1 MCGSQTWG
9 GTVNCGLLGLHS
21 GFRHGGRKNG
31 AKDKVVRKE
40 GRWAQ
45 AARLKQTDKQRKAK
59 GLQTISFG
67 VPTHPD
73 LAAAR
78 RDQGIAS
85 GPEPSLQGS
94 GAQQGGG
101 AAVASD
107 EAAAHEAAANSS
119 PASVIDPADDQQES
133 TNHADNARPQP
144 QPGIDSDFEVLEDD
158 PDGGEDVPDAEAHAN
173 SVQGKYL
180 RIVQLL
186 RAAVEVTKKSTDS
199 SVTDDMIKLSAK
211 PSVIIDRFSA
221 SLGDGFHY
229 MDRSKPPMHHECKKP
244 YFVALRD
251 AWYADDLQTLA
262 DVVAVQTHSCTVL
275 GGWAR
280 TRIRNFRKKL
290 LLPTRKADGPARC
303 GEVGTR

>member
-1 MCGSQTWG
+1 MA
-9 GTVNCGLLGLHS
+9 
-21 GFRHGGRKNG
+21 RKKG

-67 VPTHPD
+67 VPAHPD

-119 PASVIDPADDQQES
+119 PASVIDPADDQQET

-158 PDGGEDVPDAEAHAN
+158 PDGGEDVPGAEAHAN

-180 RIVQLL
+180 RIVQQRIKSELSRSFPGLEKKWLL
-186 RAAVEVTKKSTDS
+186 EHLQLNGFWLRRKRVS
-199 SVTDDMIKLSAK
+199 SVLIHGIVPWATVSQLPCFVHGVS
-211 PSVIIDRFSA
+211 FSDCCYRV
-221 SLGDGFHY
+221 LFTVG
-229 MDRSKPPMHHECKKP
+229 
-244 YFVALRD
+244 
-251 AWYADDLQTLA
+251 
-262 DVVAVQTHSCTVL
+262 SC
-275 GGWAR
+275 G
-280 TRIRNFRKKL
+280 
-290 LLPTRKADGPARC
+290 
-303 GEVGTR
+303 VGCWPL